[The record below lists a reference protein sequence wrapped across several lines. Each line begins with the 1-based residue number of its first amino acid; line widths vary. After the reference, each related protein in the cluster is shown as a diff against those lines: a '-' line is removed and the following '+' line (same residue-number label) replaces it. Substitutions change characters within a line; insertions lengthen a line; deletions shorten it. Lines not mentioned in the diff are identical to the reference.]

1 MYDILNDAGYENV
14 PGKDTYGAGKNAA
27 TTPTLS
33 NAKSLRIFPGF
44 TYRSLSESTREM
56 GADLAKAGLL

>member
-1 MYDILNDAGYENV
+1 MYDILHDAGYKNI

-27 TTPTLS
+27 KTPTQS

-44 TYRSLSESTREM
+44 SYRPLSESIRDM
-56 GADLAKAGLL
+56 GADLVKAGLL